1 MSLATRCPAC
11 NTVFRVVQDQLR
23 VSEGWVR
30 CGRCAEVF
38 DASQSLTDVDTGEP
52 RRSAGGAARPAVSSE
67 PLAYREP
74 TEPEEY
80 RLADPEPEPDDAAD
94 IPVAIASDFSAL
106 EHVSPPAA
114 IAPLPSAGDAGTD
127 PRAEPGDRPSFVVQ
141 AERAARW
148 RHPRVRAAL
157 RVAALL
163 GAAGLVAQ
171 VGFEYRDLMAARF
184 PATRP
189 LLEQACATLGC
200 TVDAA
205 RVIESLAVESS
216 GLVRVERSNIY
227 RLQVALRNRAG
238 IELALPALDLS
249 LTDSQGR
256 VIARKVVRASELG
269 ATQATIG
276 PGREMALQA
285 TLQTAAAAA
294 GAPAPEPIAG
304 YTIDLFYP

>member
-1 MSLATRCPAC
+1 MASGLATRCPAC
-11 NTVFRVVQDQLR
+11 GTVFRVVPDELR

-30 CGRCAEVF
+30 CGRCSEVF
-38 DASQSLTDVDTGEP
+38 DASQSLTDVDTGAPTRPTAPLTYRTPPAPAEP
-52 RRSAGGAARPAVSSE
+52 D
-67 PLAYREP
+67 
-74 TEPEEY
+74 EY
-80 RLADPEPEPDDAAD
+80 RLAEPEPEPEPEGEDATD

-106 EHVSPPAA
+106 EPVPPAGA
-114 IAPLPSAGDAGTD
+114 DASLPAAGGSAPD

-148 RHPRVRAAL
+148 RRPRVRLAL
-157 RVAALL
+157 RMVTML

-171 VGFEYRDLMAARF
+171 VGLEYRDLAAARF
-184 PATRP
+184 PAARP
-189 LLEQACATLGC
+189 LLEQACAALGC
-200 TVDAA
+200 AVEAA
-205 RVIESLAVESS
+205 RSIEGLAVESS

-249 LTDSQGR
+249 LTDSQGQ
-256 VIARKVVRASELG
+256 VIARKVVRPAELG

-276 PGREMALQA
+276 PGREIALQA
-285 TLQTAAAAA
+285 TLQTVAAAA
-294 GAPAPEPIAG
+294 GAPQPEPIAG